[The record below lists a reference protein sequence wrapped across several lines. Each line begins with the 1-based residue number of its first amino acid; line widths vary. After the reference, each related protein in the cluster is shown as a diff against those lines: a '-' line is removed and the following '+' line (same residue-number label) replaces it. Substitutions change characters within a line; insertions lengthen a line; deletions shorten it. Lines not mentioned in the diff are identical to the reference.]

1 MNDDFD
7 PNDPEKMINDLM
19 SKMSSGE
26 DIDNE
31 IEEMAKDIKNKNSQP
46 KNKDAFNYAE
56 QNVQQES
63 NEISTVFMIVAF
75 DHSKSA
81 FVPLNMS
88 IFDSHEAANMQV
100 NILMSM
106 CPPMHMEYSIQ
117 EQPVRSLSD
126 FGVPSNE

>member
-19 SKMSSGE
+19 SKMASGE

-31 IEEMAKDIKNKNSQP
+31 VEEMAKDIKNKNAQS
-46 KNKDAFNYAE
+46 KNKNI
-56 QNVQQES
+56 VQQEE
-63 NEISTVFMIVAF
+63 NVTQDPNDILTVFMIVAF

-88 IFDSHEAANMQV
+88 IFDSHEAANMQL

-106 CPPMHMEYSIQ
+106 CPPMHMEYTIQ